1 MSDTKP
7 WIQAAQKIP
16 RSMKTKKDK
25 NAPKNIIL
33 KLQGIKDKKKLW
45 KQRKTLP
52 IEEQG

>member
-16 RSMKTKKDK
+16 RSMKTKKEK
-25 NAPKNIIL
+25 NARKNIIL
-33 KLQGIKDKKKLW
+33 KLQGVKDKKLW

-52 IEEQG
+52 IEEQR

>member
-33 KLQGIKDKKKLW
+33 KLQGIKDKKNSESREKPYL
-45 KQRKTLP
+45 
-52 IEEQG
+52 

>member
-33 KLQGIKDKKKLW
+33 KLQGIQDKKNSESREKPYL
-45 KQRKTLP
+45 
-52 IEEQG
+52 